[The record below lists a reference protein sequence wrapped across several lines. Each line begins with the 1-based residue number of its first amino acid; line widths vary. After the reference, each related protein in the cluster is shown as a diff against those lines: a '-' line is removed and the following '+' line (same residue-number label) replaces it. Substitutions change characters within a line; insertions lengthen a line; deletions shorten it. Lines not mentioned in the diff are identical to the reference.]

1 MEFLTYLVGRS
12 KAVLAINVIKIAII
26 VFVSLFLL
34 GHFLP
39 FYSGADSI
47 IYGMSAI
54 SLANGSWEYTN
65 KLLQE
70 TGKYEFVP
78 YQWVRTVQNTT
89 AIPYSGVGVYG
100 VSAVSY
106 IIGGYAG
113 LFYIGPI
120 FTILLLIFSERIA
133 TNLFGRFVGLVTLVV
148 VATSRIILLHGNVLL
163 TDIMF
168 SVFFLLGCFY
178 LLKFFRDR
186 NYGLIFLCSVFFAV
200 STFFKLPGLIFLPV
214 EIFLVLGYFALQNL
228 RHTKKELNFKNGAVI
243 IKQTFSK
250 IRNKKFFKIT
260 ALIMIPWLVFFLF
273 WFSYNS
279 YYYGVLA
286 TDFFTQ
292 SPHSGKDTLDSV
304 FRFDSQRFT
313 WIKFYLAPLVPGL
326 QEYHRVTTF
335 STEAHDSL
343 GINWQ
348 SPLSLLILITALGI
362 SLYRKNKRTE
372 VIVLFTFVIVL
383 LFFYSSN
390 YLISIGGAEHRRMI
404 PALPLSFM
412 LFGFIIYDIWKINL
426 RGTSIKSSK
435 TQYLQT
441 TSEVL
446 LYFFRI
452 IAFGV
457 FLIIIVGFFIIL
469 LYYSAPMQVVLE
481 EGLIFKDPFFFA
493 TFFPI
498 PKEGLTEN
506 SVILGG
512 LGRMAVMY
520 DAIPFHPY
528 WGYASGST
536 FDERGPITLWEW
548 HPDALPKEHI
558 QTLKKIMEEGYEVY
572 TFKKYKYGLDSFY
585 FEYLKTEHGIILKDY
600 SYTFC
605 KVEFIKN
612 KTETNEIYT
621 KADSICYQ

>member
-1 MEFLTYLVGRS
+1 MEFFTYLVGRS
-12 KAVLAINVIKIAII
+12 NAVLTINVIKIAII
-26 VFVSLFLL
+26 VFVSIILL

-39 FYSGADSI
+39 FYAGADSL

-54 SLANGSWEYTN
+54 NLANGSWEYTN

-89 AIPYSGVGVYG
+89 AIPYSGVGIYG

-106 IIGGYAG
+106 LIGGLYG
-113 LFYIGPI
+113 LFYIVPI
-120 FTILLLIFSERIA
+120 FTILFLIFSERIA
-133 TNLFGRFVGLVTLVV
+133 TNLFGRFVGLVTLVFV
-148 VATSRIILLHGNVLL
+148 STSGIILLRGEQLM

-168 SVFFLLGCFY
+168 SVFFLLGSFY

-186 NYGLIFLCSVFFAV
+186 NDGLIFLCSVFFAT
-200 STFFKLPGLIFLPV
+200 STFFRLPGLIFLPL
-214 EIFLVLGYFALQNL
+214 EIFLVLSYFALQNL
-228 RHTKKELNFKNGAVI
+228 RHTKKELNFENGTLI

-279 YYYGVLA
+279 YYYGELV
-286 TDFFTQ
+286 TDFFSQ
-292 SPHSGKDTLDSV
+292 SPHGGRDTLDSV

-326 QEYHRVTTF
+326 QEAQRVTTF

-348 SPLSLLILITALGI
+348 SPLSLLILITSLGI

-372 VIVLFTFVIVL
+372 VIVFFTFIIGL

-390 YLISIGGAEHRRMI
+390 YLISIGGAEQRYMI

-412 LFGFIIYDIWKINL
+412 LFGFIMHNIWKINL

-435 TQYLQT
+435 TQALILQ
-441 TSEVL
+441 
-446 LYFFRI
+446 R
-452 IAFGV
+452 FGDV
-457 FLIIIVGFFIIL
+457 FLIIMIIIL
-469 LYYSAPMQVVLE
+469 IIFLYNSFPIQVVLQD
-481 EGLIFKDPFFFA
+481 GITFRDPSLSA
-493 TFFPI
+493 KLYHA
-498 PKEGLTEN
+498 PKETLTEN

-512 LGRMAVMY
+512 ANRVAVFY
-520 DAIPFHPY
+520 NAIPFNPY
-528 WGYASGST
+528 WGYATGST
-536 FDERGPITLWEW
+536 FDERGPITFWEW

-572 TFKKYKYGLDSFY
+572 TFKSNWVNDPFY

-600 SYTFC
+600 SQTFC
-605 KVEFIKN
+605 KAEFIKN
-612 KTETNEIYT
+612 IIETNKT
-621 KADSICYQ
+621 DAKADSICYQ